1 MAGPRVVGIGF
12 DCNRRQRRKSKN
24 NKKIPYAQL
33 ASVFHALSVLDPSCL
48 RANSAAQRVAS
59 VIARVLGNLSVG
71 AKLSLGF
78 GVVLLSTLGV
88 AATAFYAFG
97 LLEARAE
104 KMNDVAAVE
113 SLMLRAQVAVKAFG
127 LELAED
133 EASKVASLTGEL
145 VAKLGQSQAQTGQ
158 GDAIEA
164 ANIFL
169 TQFQRYAQAQR
180 EAREARLRMQQLAQ
194 VVGERFTVVML
205 DQLDAVNLLSAQA
218 QPADSVRMLQLEQAS
233 TLRDKLANL
242 RDSELYFTLE
252 GSTEVHNAW
261 EARVVELRSYM
272 ENLELRLEGAERD
285 SLAQARAALA
295 EYSAAFNGYAAS
307 REQAS
312 DSQAA
317 MTSAAQKVS
326 ALLADV
332 RSAQV
337 QASQSMS
344 QRVTFLLAAIMLL
357 ALGLGTGAGLLIRHL
372 ILQPLRQAVDLTRR
386 VASGDLSAQIDADG
400 RRDEL
405 GQLLG
410 SVGMMLDSL
419 RGLIGRIG
427 HGVGQLNQAADG
439 LVQVTDRTRQ
449 GVGSQCE
456 ETELAATAMQ
466 QMAATA
472 QDVARSTSQT
482 RDAVE
487 QANTQARKGE
497 ELVRQATSKI
507 DHLEREM
514 SGCSEAMGLLLDE
527 SAAIGKVLDVISALA
542 GQTNLL
548 ALNAAIE
555 AARAGENGRGFAVVA
570 DEVRNLARRTQAST
584 DDIATIIQQ
593 LRTVAE
599 QAASRLRGSQAL
611 TGESVVLAAQASSAL
626 QEIAAAVST
635 VEQMSQQIA
644 AAAEQQSTVAE
655 QVGQSMQRV
664 RLVAE
669 QSTAASGLLESS
681 VRGLEQ
687 VGGALNAAV
696 GGFRTAS

>member
-1 MAGPRVVGIGF
+1 MA
-12 DCNRRQRRKSKN
+12 
-24 NKKIPYAQL
+24 A
-33 ASVFHALSVLDPSCL
+33 
-48 RANSAAQRVAS
+48 
-59 VIARVLGNLSVG
+59 VIARLFGNLSVG
-71 AKLSLGF
+71 AKLTLGF
-78 GVVLLSTLGV
+78 GVVLLSTLAV

-97 LLEARAE
+97 LLGARAG
-104 KMNDVAAVE
+104 KMNDVATVE
-113 SLMLRAQVAVKAFG
+113 ALMLRAQVAVKAFG

-133 EASKVASLTGEL
+133 EANKVGSLTGEL
-145 VAKLGQSQAQTGQ
+145 VSKLEEANGPTSEVESIDAAKV
-158 GDAIEA
+158 
-164 ANIFL
+164 FL
-169 TQFQRYAQAQR
+169 AQFQRYAQAQR

-205 DQLDAVNLLSAQA
+205 DQLDVVNQLSAQA
-218 QPADSVRMLQLEQAS
+218 QPADAVRMLQLEQAS
-233 TLRDKLANL
+233 MLRDKLANL
-242 RDSELYFTLE
+242 RDSELYFTLD
-252 GSTEVHNAW
+252 GSVEVQNAW

-272 ENLELRLEGAERD
+272 ENLELRLEGGERD
-285 SLAQARAALA
+285 SLAQARTALA
-295 EYSAAFNGYAAS
+295 EYSVAFNGYAKS
-307 REQAS
+307 REQAG

-326 ALLADV
+326 ALLGATRD
-332 RSAQV
+332 AQV

-344 QRVTFLLAAIMLL
+344 QWVTLLLAVIVLS
-357 ALGLGTGAGLLIRHL
+357 ALGFGLAAGLLIRRL
-372 ILQPLRQAVDLTRR
+372 ILQPLRQAVELTKR
-386 VASGDLSAQIDADG
+386 VASGDLSAQISAAG

-405 GQLLG
+405 GQLLS
-410 SVGMMLDSL
+410 SVGTMLDSL

-427 HGVGQLNQAADG
+427 DGVGQLNQAADG

-449 GVGSQCE
+449 GVNSQCE

-497 ELVRQATSKI
+497 ELVRQATCKI
-507 DHLEREM
+507 DHLEHEM
-514 SGCSEAMGLLLDE
+514 SGCSEAMGLLLEE
-527 SAAIGKVLDVISALA
+527 SAAIGQVLDVISALA

-570 DEVRNLARRTQAST
+570 DEVRNLARRTQAAT
-584 DDIATIIQQ
+584 DDIAATIQQ
-593 LRTVAE
+593 LHKVAE

-611 TGESVVLAAQASSAL
+611 TGESVLLAAQASSAL
-626 QEIAAAVST
+626 REIACAVAT

-644 AAAEQQSTVAE
+644 AAAEEQSVVAE
-655 QVGQSMQRV
+655 QVGQSMGRV
-664 RLVAE
+664 RLGAE
-669 QSTAASGLLESS
+669 QSTAASGLLELS

-687 VGGALNAAV
+687 VGGVLNAAV
-696 GGFRTAS
+696 GGFRTAH

>member
-1 MAGPRVVGIGF
+1 MRW
-12 DCNRRQRRKSKN
+12 Q
-24 NKKIPYAQL
+24 
-33 ASVFHALSVLDPSCL
+33 SV
-48 RANSAAQRVAS
+48 AA
-59 VIARVLGNLSVG
+59 VIARLFGNLSVG
-71 AKLSLGF
+71 AKLTLGF
-78 GVVLLSTLGV
+78 GVVLLSTLAV
-88 AATAFYAFG
+88 AATAFYALG
-97 LLEARAE
+97 LLEARAS
-104 KMNDVAAVE
+104 KMNDVATVE
-113 SLMLRAQVAVKAFG
+113 ALMLRAQVAVKAFG

-133 EASKVASLTGEL
+133 EANRVASLTNEL
-145 VAKLGQSQAQTGQ
+145 VAKLEEANGPTSETES
-158 GDAIEA
+158 IEA
-164 ANIFL
+164 AKVFL
-169 TQFQRYAQAQR
+169 AQFQRYAQAQR

-205 DQLDAVNLLSAQA
+205 DQLDVVNQLSTQA
-218 QPADSVRMLQLEQAS
+218 QPADAVRMLQLEQAS
-233 TLRDKLANL
+233 MLRDKLANL
-242 RDSELYFTLE
+242 RDSELYFTLD
-252 GSTEVHNAW
+252 GSAEVQNAW

-285 SLAQARAALA
+285 SLAQARTALA
-295 EYSAAFNGYAAS
+295 EYSVAFNGYAKS
-307 REQAS
+307 REQAG

-326 ALLADV
+326 ALLGATRD
-332 RSAQV
+332 AQA
-337 QASQSMS
+337 QASHSMS
-344 QRVTFLLAAIMLL
+344 ERVTLLLAIIVLSAL
-357 ALGLGTGAGLLIRHL
+357 AFGTAAGLLIRRL
-372 ILQPLRQAVDLTRR
+372 ILQPLRQAVELTGR
-386 VASGDLSAQIDADG
+386 VASGDLSAQISAAG

-410 SVGMMLDSL
+410 SVGSMLDSL

-427 HGVGQLNQAADG
+427 DGVGQLNQAADG

-449 GVGSQCE
+449 GVSSQCE

-507 DHLEREM
+507 DHLEHEM
-514 SGCSEAMGLLLDE
+514 SGCSEAMGLLLEE
-527 SAAIGKVLDVISALA
+527 SAAIGQVLDVISALA

-570 DEVRNLARRTQAST
+570 DEVRNLARRTQTAT
-584 DDIATIIQQ
+584 DDIAAIIQQ
-593 LRTVAE
+593 LHTVAE

-626 QEIAAAVST
+626 REIASAVAT

-644 AAAEQQSTVAE
+644 AAAEEQSVVAE
-655 QVGQSMQRV
+655 QVGQSMERV

-696 GGFRTAS
+696 GGFRTVR